1 MEELPKING
10 IQVTHTYK
18 GEDLIITSSDGE
30 LRNVLFVD
38 GRDMKIHRTHLL
50 PIRIK

>member
-1 MEELPKING
+1 MEELPKIDG

-18 GEDLIITSSDGE
+18 GNDLVVISSDDE

-38 GRDMKIHRTHLL
+38 GTSITIHRTHLL
-50 PIRIK
+50 PIRTK